1 MSESET
7 LSKCSIAMERKD
19 PAQKGVA
26 ALMYVKGPAPEC
38 NKFPLFEDIWAN
50 MRSGCTL
57 GLVNLPLSVSLSIA
71 YGGTPEMGAVSAFWG
86 SLVGGVV
93 NGSQFSLHAPTGGL
107 SGVLGGYAEKFGPQC
122 LPILAL
128 LSSFISFLCWKF
140 KLHSFLTVFPA
151 CGMMGFKFG
160 IGVIIALNQ
169 LNFAL
174 GLDPNKIENW
184 QKHEHWYQRIIE
196 SFRQIEHTKAW
207 NPVLFILTCL
217 PLYFLTA
224 FSPKCVKNLPWHI
237 IFVVIGIV
245 IGYILDEVDN
255 DFDIL
260 LLKDRFEI
268 NPYIVGYTKDTVF
281 WAGFEG
287 ADWAGLVGASISV
300 SVIAILETQIAA
312 KIADVAT
319 GTQFDSKR
327 EVLGTCFSNLFCGLA
342 GGVPVCGAMAR
353 MTLNINT
360 GARSRTSL
368 VINAFVVLIMT
379 FGLFP
384 FFKFLPQP
392 VIGAVLVPVALS
404 MIKIAVYTHYWKN
417 DTSSFL
423 QCITVFLVC
432 VFVDPTYAIICAI
445 LLGTLREAGNMRIVA
460 PGDYALFNV
469 TMGQVE
475 AGHNFSQLDSDGTS
489 VLHNISKDKDLLVV
503 YRPLSNWTFT
513 NNATHSDRIAALQKR
528 GKHVMISLRHLR
540 YMDLDGLDSLRDIY
554 GRFQKADLCFIV
566 CEYDAVI
573 QAKLERY
580 EWFHSAVSA
589 GKAYKELK
597 QALTQVVHTQVVG
610 PSMAS
615 RWFDG
620 DTSVRSTDM
629 TTANPTSPDQEGA
642 QMSDEVIERATSF
655 LSQHPSDVEC
665 PRKDVD
671 VGADAEN
678 QLEI

>member
-1 MSESET
+1 MSESQT
-7 LSKCSIAMERKD
+7 QRNMEKKD
-19 PAQKGVA
+19 PAQKGLA
-26 ALMYVKGPAPEC
+26 ALMYVEGPAPEC
-38 NKFPLFEDIWAN
+38 KKFSLFEDILAN
-50 MRSGCTL
+50 MRSGCTV

-86 SLVGGVV
+86 ALVGGFA

-107 SGVLGGYAEKFGPQC
+107 SGVLGGYVEKFGPDC

-128 LSSFISFLCWKF
+128 LSSLLSFLCWKF
-140 KLHSFLTVFPA
+140 KLHSFLTVFPK
-151 CGMMGFKFG
+151 CGMMGFKLG

-184 QKHEHWYQRIIE
+184 EKHEHWYQRIIE
-196 SFRQIEHTKAW
+196 SFKQIEHTKAW
-207 NPVLFILTCL
+207 NPVLFIVTCL
-217 PLYFLTA
+217 PLYFLTT
-224 FSPKCVKNLPWHI
+224 FSPKRVKDLPWHI

-245 IGYILDEVDN
+245 IGYILDDVDN

-268 NPYIVGYTKDTVF
+268 NPYIVGHTKDTVF

-287 ADWAGLVGASISV
+287 ADWGGLVGASISV

-327 EVLGTCFSNLFCGLA
+327 EVLGTCLTNLFCGLA

-379 FGLFP
+379 FVLFP

-423 QCITVFLVC
+423 QCMTVFLVC

-469 TMGQVE
+469 TTGHVE
-475 AGHNFSQLDSDGTS
+475 TGHNFSTLVSDGTS
-489 VLHNISKDKDLLVV
+489 VLQNIRNDIDLLVV

-513 NNATHSDRIAALQKR
+513 NNATHSDRITALQKR
-528 GKHVMISLRHLR
+528 GNPVMISLRHLR

-554 GRFQKADLCFIV
+554 CRFQKDDLLFMV
-566 CEYDAVI
+566 CEYDEAI
-573 QAKLERY
+573 EAKLERY
-580 EWFHSAVSA
+580 DWFHSAVSA

-597 QALTQVVHTQVVG
+597 QALTQVVKTQ
-610 PSMAS
+610 PCSP
-615 RWFDG
+615 
-620 DTSVRSTDM
+620 TTTPKSVDEKTIAKLIS
-629 TTANPTSPDQEGA
+629 
-642 QMSDEVIERATSF
+642 QMSNDTIARASKR
-655 LSQHPSDVEC
+655 LAQHPSDVEYPRNNVDVENVEDVDPSDAEC
-665 PRKDVD
+665 PKKNLKDVD
-671 VGADAEN
+671 WGEVAV
-678 QLEI
+678 